1 MKYRN
6 SELIL
11 RHAGA
16 LDLWRCHLRLETFG
30 AQDQCLRVTRGRG
43 VNALNDEKKM
53 E

>member
-6 SELIL
+6 GELIL
-11 RHAGA
+11 RHSGA
-16 LDLWRCHLRLETFG
+16 LDLWRCHLRQRTFG
-30 AQDQCLRVTRGRG
+30 AQNQCLGVTRARG